1 MASGEARYV
10 SISCELPQTVCWT
23 AGVPAEVET
32 VRRRFEQ
39 WRSQGTRGAR
49 PIPDRLRDQAV
60 RLAQQYGVSRISKIL
75 RVGYYSLK
83 DRVDRHTAPTG
94 CGSENLPPVTFVDLG
109 TPAPSPGLACLV
121 EWEDTSG
128 AKMRVQLQA
137 IKASAVVALSRSFW
151 EGRG

>member
-1 MASGEARYV
+1 MNAKTTAKR
-10 SISCELPQTVCWT
+10 T

-39 WRSQGTRGAR
+39 WRSQGARGAR
-49 PIPDRLRDQAV
+49 PIPDRLWDQAV

-83 DRVDRHTAPTG
+83 ERVDRHTAPAA
-94 CGSENLPPVTFVDLG
+94 CGSENLPPQPVSFVDLG
-109 TPAPSPGLACLV
+109 IPASSPSLACLV

-128 AKMRVQLQA
+128 AKMRVQLQG
-137 IKASAVVALSRSFW
+137 IKAGDLVALSRSFW
-151 EGRG
+151 EGRR